1 MSEDKDEVCT
11 AAQST
16 SAGGFQW
23 TRSENNIFLIPVRV
37 ISLLMQNKMR
47 AKVLLVT

>member
-1 MSEDKDEVCT
+1 MKCALQHKVPV
-11 AAQST
+11 Q
-16 SAGGFQW
+16 GGFSGHAVR
-23 TRSENNIFLIPVRV
+23 TILFLIPVRV